1 MKDAENFLYVEDDA
15 VLAAVTVRALCRR
28 GFGVDHFTTVK
39 AAREACQP
47 AVYDCALLDLKLE
60 DGSSLELIEY
70 LLQQN
75 PGLKIVVLTGYA
87 SIASAVQA
95 IKLGATNYLTKPAT
109 IEQILHA
116 FCDETIIANHSTDIA
131 NDSADIANV
140 ANNSTE
146 SLLPLRRVEWE
157 HIQQAL
163 ADNSGNI
170 SATARQLK
178 MHRRTLQRKL
188 SKKPVAE

>member
-1 MKDAENFLYVEDDA
+1 MKHTDYFLYVEDDT
-15 VLAAVTVRALCRR
+15 VLAAVTKRALDRR
-28 GFGVDHFTTVK
+28 GIRVDHFVSVR
-39 AAREACQP
+39 AASENCQP
-47 AVYDCALLDLKLE
+47 QSYTKALLDLKLE
-60 DGSSLELIEY
+60 DGSGLELVEY

-75 PGLKIVVLTGYA
+75 PELKIVVLTGYA
-87 SIASAVQA
+87 SIVTAVHA
-95 IKLGATNYLTKPAT
+95 IKLGAINYLAKPAT

-116 FCDETIIANHSTDIA
+116 FSEHVAP
-131 NDSADIANV
+131 DSDTV
-140 ANNSTE
+140 DHV
-146 SLLPLRRVEWE
+146 LPLRRVEWE

>member
-1 MKDAENFLYVEDDA
+1 MNHAEHIMYVEDDA
-15 VLAAVTVRALCRR
+15 VLATVTVRALSRR
-28 GFGVDHFTTVK
+28 GFTVDHFSTVK

-47 AVYDCALLDLKLE
+47 AVYGWALLDLKLE
-60 DGSSLELIEY
+60 DGSSLDLIEH
-70 LLQQN
+70 LLEQN
-75 PGLKIVVLTGYA
+75 FKLKIVVLTGYA
-87 SIASAVQA
+87 SIATAVQA
-95 IKLGATNYLTKPAT
+95 IKLGAANYLTKPAT

-116 FCDETIIANHSTDIA
+116 FCEETIPT
-131 NDSADIANV
+131 NDSVDNV
-140 ANNSTE
+140 
-146 SLLPLRRVEWE
+146 LPLRRVEWE

>member
-1 MKDAENFLYVEDDA
+1 MKDAENFIYVEDDA

-109 IEQILHA
+109 IEQILNA
-116 FCDETIIANHSTDIA
+116 FCEDSIIA
-131 NDSADIANV
+131 NDS
-140 ANNSTE
+140 TE
-146 SLLPLRRVEWE
+146 NLLPLRRVEWE

>member
-1 MKDAENFLYVEDDA
+1 MNDQAEHIMYVEDDA
-15 VLAAVTVRALCRR
+15 VLASVTVRSLNRR
-28 GFGVDHFTTVK
+28 GFRVDHFATV
-39 AAREACQP
+39 AGARQADRP
-47 AVYDCALLDLKLE
+47 GDYDWALLDLKLE
-60 DGSSLELIEY
+60 DGSSLDLIDH

-75 PGLKIVVLTGYA
+75 SRLKIVVLTGYA
-87 SIASAVQA
+87 SIATAVQA
-95 IKLGATNYLTKPAT
+95 IKLGAINYLAKPAT

-116 FCDETIIANHSTDIA
+116 FSDQGMSVSDAVD
-131 NDSADIANV
+131 NV
-140 ANNSTE
+140 
-146 SLLPLRRVEWE
+146 LPLRRMEWE

>member
-1 MKDAENFLYVEDDA
+1 MNDQAEYIMYVEDDA
-15 VLAAVTVRALCRR
+15 VLASVTVRSLNRR
-28 GFGVDHFTTVK
+28 GFRVDHFATVMT
-39 AAREACQP
+39 AREAGRP
-47 AVYDCALLDLKLE
+47 ADYDWVLLDLKLE
-60 DGSSLELIEY
+60 DGSSLDLIEY
-70 LLQQN
+70 LLRQN
-75 PGLKIVVLTGYA
+75 SHLKIVVLTGYA
-87 SIASAVQA
+87 SIATAVQA
-95 IKLGATNYLTKPAT
+95 IKLGAVNYLTKPAS

-116 FCDETIIANHSTDIA
+116 FCDDNMPGNDTIET
-131 NDSADIANV
+131 V
-140 ANNSTE
+140 
-146 SLLPLRRVEWE
+146 LPLRRVEWE